1 MIMAQKNTRSLMCC
15 VLFAMSVVASFA
27 ANKLMI
33 VGDAVWG
40 GWTPA
45 NSVVMLP
52 DGENVFKATVYLKK
66 VDGETV
72 KEGFKLLTAA
82 KWDCLQYHAGDSNVE
97 LGEGVAAKLYDSQEN
112 SSDNKFQVKESANYD
127 VVCDLNAKT
136 ITATKSAYQE
146 HPVNHNA
153 LWMVGTAT
161 SGGWD
166 IISSPQMTQDSENP
180 MVFKATTYLK
190 VGEMKIAQ
198 NNDGGFDQKFYL
210 RDATDPTK
218 VVLGGDDD
226 NKWEITEAATYDV
239 TVNLLDMTIH
249 IKKHYADFVVD
260 HLFVIGDAI
269 WSGWGFANSTV
280 LLPDEDGIC
289 KATLYLEADKGFKLM
304 AESDFNGY
312 QLRAGN
318 EDVVLENGTAAQM
331 FSSEVNRN
339 DTKFKVSE
347 SANYDIVCDVNNKTI
362 TLTKSAYQD
371 AHAKHAEL
379 WMIGDATPNGWQIDK
394 GVLLT
399 QDAENPMV
407 YTATADLKEGEFKFI
422 VNKYMGFDQTAYVK
436 DAADDSK
443 VVYGGDDNKWNITE
457 AGTYDVKLNLADMT
471 ISVIKKGSTG
481 ISSVNADVTSPAEYY
496 TLDGKRV
503 NGFSGKGIYIRRQ
516 AGKSVKVVVTK

>member
-1 MIMAQKNTRSLMCC
+1 MCC

-27 ANKLMI
+27 ADKLMI
-33 VGDAVWG
+33 IGDAVWG
-40 GWTPA
+40 GWNPE

-52 DGENVFKATVYLKK
+52 AGENVFKATVYLKK

-72 KEGFKLLTAA
+72 TQGFKLLTAA

-136 ITATKSAYQE
+136 ITATKSAYQD

-190 VGEMKIAQ
+190 PGEMKIAQ
-198 NNDGGFDQKFYL
+198 NNDAGFDQKFYL

-218 VVLGGDDD
+218 VVLGGDD

-239 TVNLLDMTIH
+239 IVNLADMTID

-280 LLPDEDGIC
+280 LFPDENGIC
-289 KATLYLEADKGFKLM
+289 KATLYLEENKGFKFM
-304 AESDFNGY
+304 AESDFEGL
-312 QLRAGN
+312 QFRAGDA
-318 EDVVLENGTAAQM
+318 DVTLKNDVASSLV
-331 FSSEVNRN
+331 SSEDNRE
-339 DTKFKVSE
+339 DTRFMVSE

-379 WMIGDATPNGWQIDK
+379 WMIGDATPNEWQIDK

-407 YTATADLKEGEFKFI
+407 YTATAELKEGEFKFI

-457 AGTYDVKLNLADMT
+457 AGIYDVKLNLANMT
-471 ISVIKKGSTG
+471 ITVAKKGATG
-481 ISSVNADVTSPAEYY
+481 ISSVNADVTSPAEFY

-503 NGFSGKGIYIRRQ
+503 NGFSGKGIYIKRQ

>member
-1 MIMAQKNTRSLMCC
+1 MIMAQKITRSLMCC

-40 GWTPA
+40 GWTAA

-82 KWDCLQYHAGDSNVE
+82 NYGCLQYHAGDSNVE
-97 LGEGVAAKLYDSQEN
+97 LEEGVAAQLYDNQEN
-112 SSDNKFQVKESANYD
+112 VNDKKFQVKESANYD

-136 ITATKSAYQE
+136 ITATKSAYQD

-190 VGEMKIAQ
+190 PGEMKIAQ
-198 NNDGGFDQKFYL
+198 NNDGGFEQTFYL
-210 RDATDPTK
+210 RDATDDTK
-218 VVLGGDDD
+218 VVFGGDD
-226 NKWEITEAATYDV
+226 NKWTITEAATYDV
-239 TVNLLDMTIH
+239 TVNLLDMTID

-304 AESDFNGY
+304 AESDFEGY

-362 TLTKSAYQD
+362 PQF
-371 AHAKHAEL
+371 
-379 WMIGDATPNGWQIDK
+379 G
-394 GVLLT
+394 
-399 QDAENPMV
+399 
-407 YTATADLKEGEFKFI
+407 
-422 VNKYMGFDQTAYVK
+422 
-436 DAADDSK
+436 
-443 VVYGGDDNKWNITE
+443 
-457 AGTYDVKLNLADMT
+457 
-471 ISVIKKGSTG
+471 IK
-481 ISSVNADVTSPAEYY
+481 
-496 TLDGKRV
+496 
-503 NGFSGKGIYIRRQ
+503 
-516 AGKSVKVVVTK
+516 

>member
-1 MIMAQKNTRSLMCC
+1 MCC

-27 ANKLMI
+27 ADKLMI
-33 VGDAVWG
+33 IGDAVWG
-40 GWTPA
+40 GWNPE

-52 DGENVFKATVYLKK
+52 AGENVFKATVYLKK

-72 KEGFKLLTAA
+72 TQGFKLLTAA

-97 LGEGVAAKLYDSQEN
+97 LGEGVAAQLYDSQEN
-112 SSDNKFQVKESANYD
+112 SSDNKFQVNESANYD

-136 ITATKSAYQE
+136 ITATKSAYQD

-190 VGEMKIAQ
+190 PGEMKIAQ
-198 NNDGGFDQKFYL
+198 NNDAGFDQKFYL

-218 VVLGGDDD
+218 VVLGGDD

-239 TVNLLDMTIH
+239 IVNLADMTID

-280 LLPDEDGIC
+280 LFPDENGIC
-289 KATLYLEADKGFKLM
+289 KATLYLEENKGFKFM
-304 AESDFNGY
+304 AESDFEGL
-312 QLRAGN
+312 QFRAGDA
-318 EDVVLENGTAAQM
+318 DVTLKNDVASSLV
-331 FSSEVNRN
+331 SSEDNRE
-339 DTKFKVSE
+339 DTRFMVSE
-347 SANYDIVCDVNNKTI
+347 SANYDIVCDVKNKTI

-379 WMIGDATPNGWQIDK
+379 WMIGTATPNGWQIDK
-394 GVLLT
+394 GVLLK

-443 VVYGGDDNKWNITE
+443 VVYGGDDNKWTITE
-457 AGTYDVKLNLADMT
+457 AGTYDVKLDLANMT
-471 ISVIKKGSTG
+471 ITVAKKGATG

-503 NGFSGKGIYIRRQ
+503 NGFSGKGIYIKRQ

>member
-1 MIMAQKNTRSLMCC
+1 MCC

-27 ANKLMI
+27 ADKLMI
-33 VGDAVWG
+33 IGDAVWG
-40 GWTPA
+40 GWNPE

-52 DGENVFKATVYLKK
+52 AGENVFKATVYLKK

-72 KEGFKLLTAA
+72 TQGFKLLTAA
-82 KWDCLQYHAGDSNVE
+82 KWDCLQYHAGDSDVE
-97 LGEGVAAKLYDSQEN
+97 LEEGVAAKLYDSQEN

-136 ITATKSAYQE
+136 ITATKSAYQD

-190 VGEMKIAQ
+190 PGEMKIAQ
-198 NNDGGFDQKFYL
+198 NNDAGFDQKFYL

-218 VVLGGDDD
+218 VVLGGDD

-239 TVNLLDMTIH
+239 IVNLADMTIDF
-249 IKKHYADFVVD
+249 KKHYADFVVD

-280 LLPDEDGIC
+280 LFPDENGIC
-289 KATLYLEADKGFKLM
+289 KATLYLEENKGFKFM
-304 AESDFNGY
+304 AESDFEGL
-312 QLRAGN
+312 QFRAGDA
-318 EDVVLENGTAAQM
+318 DVTLKNDVASSLV
-331 FSSEVNRN
+331 SSEDNRE
-339 DTKFKVSE
+339 DTRFMVSE
-347 SANYDIVCDVNNKTI
+347 SANYDIVCDVKNKTI

-379 WMIGDATPNGWQIDK
+379 WMIGTATPNGWQIDK
-394 GVLLT
+394 GVLLK

-407 YTATADLKEGEFKFI
+407 YTATAELKEGEFKFI

-457 AGTYDVKLNLADMT
+457 AGIYDVKLNLANMT
-471 ISVIKKGSTG
+471 ITVAKKGATG
-481 ISSVNADVTSPAEYY
+481 ISSVNADVTSPAEFY

-503 NGFSGKGIYIRRQ
+503 NGFSGKGIYIKRQ

>member
-1 MIMAQKNTRSLMCC
+1 MCC

-27 ANKLMI
+27 ADKLMI
-33 VGDAVWG
+33 IGDAVWG
-40 GWTPA
+40 GWNPE

-52 DGENVFKATVYLKK
+52 AGENVFKATVYLKK

-72 KEGFKLLTAA
+72 TQGFKLLTAA

-97 LGEGVAAKLYDSQEN
+97 LGEGVAAQLYDSQEN

-136 ITATKSAYQE
+136 ITATKSAYQD

-190 VGEMKIAQ
+190 PGEMKIAQ
-198 NNDGGFDQKFYL
+198 NNDAGFDQKFYL

-218 VVLGGDDD
+218 VVLGGDD

-239 TVNLLDMTIH
+239 IVNLADMTID

-280 LLPDEDGIC
+280 LFPDENGIC
-289 KATLYLEADKGFKLM
+289 KATLYLEENKGFKFM
-304 AESDFNGY
+304 AESDFEGL
-312 QLRAGN
+312 QFRAGDA
-318 EDVVLENGTAAQM
+318 DVTLKNDVASSLV
-331 FSSEVNRN
+331 SSEDNRE
-339 DTKFKVSE
+339 DTRFMVSE
-347 SANYDIVCDVNNKTI
+347 SANYDIVCDVKNKTI

-379 WMIGDATPNGWQIDK
+379 WMIGTATPNGWQIDK

-457 AGTYDVKLNLADMT
+457 AGTYDVKLDLANMT
-471 ISVIKKGSTG
+471 ISYAKKGATG

-503 NGFSGKGIYIRRQ
+503 NGFSGKGIYIKRQ

>member
-1 MIMAQKNTRSLMCC
+1 
-15 VLFAMSVVASFA
+15 
-27 ANKLMI
+27 
-33 VGDAVWG
+33 
-40 GWTPA
+40 
-45 NSVVMLP
+45 
-52 DGENVFKATVYLKK
+52 
-66 VDGETV
+66 
-72 KEGFKLLTAA
+72 
-82 KWDCLQYHAGDSNVE
+82 
-97 LGEGVAAKLYDSQEN
+97 
-112 SSDNKFQVKESANYD
+112 
-127 VVCDLNAKT
+127 
-136 ITATKSAYQE
+136 
-146 HPVNHNA
+146 
-153 LWMVGTAT
+153 
-161 SGGWD
+161 
-166 IISSPQMTQDSENP
+166 

-190 VGEMKIAQ
+190 DGEMKIAQ
-198 NNDGGFDQKFYL
+198 NNAGGFDQAFYL
-210 RDATDPTK
+210 RDVNDDTK
-218 VVLGGDDD
+218 MVLGGDD
-226 NKWEITEAATYDV
+226 NKWKITEAATYDV
-239 TVNLLDMTIH
+239 TVNLADMTID

-280 LLPDEDGIC
+280 LFPNEDGVC

-312 QLRAGN
+312 QFRAG
-318 EDVVLENGTAAQM
+318 EADVTLKNGVAANLV
-331 FSSEVNRN
+331 SSEVNRE
-339 DTKFKVSE
+339 DKKFMVSE
-347 SANYDIVCDVNNKTI
+347 SANYDIVCDVNKKTI

-443 VVYGGDDNKWNITE
+443 VVYGGDDNKWTITE
-457 AGTYDVKLNLADMT
+457 AGTYDVKLDLANMT
-471 ISVIKKGSTG
+471 ITVAKKGATG

-503 NGFSGKGIYIRRQ
+503 NGFSGKGIYIKRQ

>member
-1 MIMAQKNTRSLMCC
+1 MCC

-27 ANKLMI
+27 ADKLMI
-33 VGDAVWG
+33 IGDAVWG
-40 GWTPA
+40 GWNPE

-52 DGENVFKATVYLKK
+52 AGENVFKATVYLKK

-72 KEGFKLLTAA
+72 TQGFKLLTAA

-136 ITATKSAYQE
+136 ITATKSAYQD

-153 LWMVGTAT
+153 LWMVGTAS

-190 VGEMKIAQ
+190 PGEMKIAQ
-198 NNDGGFDQKFYL
+198 NNDAGFDQKFYL

-218 VVLGGDDD
+218 VVLGGDD

-239 TVNLLDMTIH
+239 IVNLADMTID

-280 LLPDEDGIC
+280 LFPDENGIC
-289 KATLYLEADKGFKLM
+289 KATLYLEENKGFKFM
-304 AESDFNGY
+304 AESDFEGL
-312 QLRAGN
+312 QFRAGDA
-318 EDVVLENGTAAQM
+318 DVTLKNDVASSLV
-331 FSSEVNRN
+331 SSEDNRE
-339 DTKFKVSE
+339 DTRFMVSE
-347 SANYDIVCDVNNKTI
+347 SANYDIVCDVKNKTI

-379 WMIGDATPNGWQIDK
+379 WMIGTATPNGWQIDK
-394 GVLLT
+394 GVLLK

-407 YTATADLKEGEFKFI
+407 YTATAELKEGEFKFI

-457 AGTYDVKLNLADMT
+457 AGIYDVKLNLANMT
-471 ISVIKKGSTG
+471 ITVAKKGATG
-481 ISSVNADVTSPAEYY
+481 ISSVNADVTSPAEFY

-503 NGFSGKGIYIRRQ
+503 NGFSGKGIYIKRQ

>member
-1 MIMAQKNTRSLMCC
+1 MCC

-27 ANKLMI
+27 ADKLMI
-33 VGDAVWG
+33 IGDAVWG
-40 GWTPA
+40 GWNPE

-52 DGENVFKATVYLKK
+52 AGENVFKATVYLKK

-72 KEGFKLLTAA
+72 IQGFKLLTAA

-136 ITATKSAYQE
+136 ITATKSAYQD

-190 VGEMKIAQ
+190 PGEMKIAQ
-198 NNDGGFDQKFYL
+198 NNDAGFDQKFYL

-218 VVLGGDDD
+218 VVLGGDD

-239 TVNLLDMTIH
+239 IVNLADMTID

-280 LLPDEDGIC
+280 LFPDENGIC
-289 KATLYLEADKGFKLM
+289 KATLYLEENKGFKFM
-304 AESDFNGY
+304 AESDFEGL
-312 QLRAGN
+312 QFRAGDA
-318 EDVVLENGTAAQM
+318 DVTLKNDVASSLV
-331 FSSEVNRN
+331 SSEDNRE
-339 DTKFKVSE
+339 DTRFMVSE
-347 SANYDIVCDVNNKTI
+347 SANYDIVCDVKNKTI

-379 WMIGDATPNGWQIDK
+379 WMIGTATPNAWQIDK
-394 GVLLT
+394 GVLLK

-407 YTATADLKEGEFKFI
+407 YTATAELKEGEFKFI

-436 DAADDSK
+436 DAVDDSK

-457 AGTYDVKLNLADMT
+457 AGTYDVKLDLANMT
-471 ISVIKKGSTG
+471 ITVAKKGATG

-503 NGFSGKGIYIRRQ
+503 NGFSGKGIYIKRQ
-516 AGKSVKVVVTK
+516 AGKSVKVVVAK

>member
-1 MIMAQKNTRSLMCC
+1 MCC

-27 ANKLMI
+27 ADKLMI
-33 VGDAVWG
+33 IGDAVWG
-40 GWTPA
+40 GWNPE

-52 DGENVFKATVYLKK
+52 AGENVFKATVYLKK

-72 KEGFKLLTAA
+72 TQGFKLLTAA

-136 ITATKSAYQE
+136 ITATKSAYQD

-190 VGEMKIAQ
+190 PGEMKIAQ
-198 NNDGGFDQKFYL
+198 NNDAGFDQKFYL

-218 VVLGGDDD
+218 VVLGGDD

-239 TVNLLDMTIH
+239 IVNLADMTID
-249 IKKHYADFVVD
+249 IKKHYADFVVN

-280 LLPDEDGIC
+280 LFPDENGIC
-289 KATLYLEADKGFKLM
+289 KATLYLEENKGFKFM
-304 AESDFNGY
+304 AESDFEGL
-312 QLRAGN
+312 QFRAGDA
-318 EDVVLENGTAAQM
+318 DVTLKNDVASSLV
-331 FSSEVNRN
+331 SSEDNRE
-339 DTKFKVSE
+339 DTRFMVSE
-347 SANYDIVCDVNNKTI
+347 SANYDIVCDVKNKTI

-379 WMIGDATPNGWQIDK
+379 WMIGTATPNGWQIDK
-394 GVLLT
+394 GVLLK

-407 YTATADLKEGEFKFI
+407 YTATAELKEGEFKFI

-457 AGTYDVKLNLADMT
+457 AGIYDVKLNLANMT
-471 ISVIKKGSTG
+471 ITVAKKGATG
-481 ISSVNADVTSPAEYY
+481 ISSVNADVTSPAEFY

-503 NGFSGKGIYIRRQ
+503 NGFSGKGIYIKRQ

>member
-1 MIMAQKNTRSLMCC
+1 MVQKITRSLMCC

-27 ANKLMI
+27 ADKLMI
-33 VGDAVWG
+33 IGDAVWG
-40 GWTPA
+40 GWNPE

-52 DGENVFKATVYLKK
+52 AGENVFKATVYLKK

-72 KEGFKLLTAA
+72 TQGFKLLTAA

-97 LGEGVAAKLYDSQEN
+97 LGEGVAAQLYDSQEN
-112 SSDNKFQVKESANYD
+112 SSDNKFQVNESANYD

-136 ITATKSAYQE
+136 ITATKSAYQD

-190 VGEMKIAQ
+190 PGEMKIAQ
-198 NNDGGFDQKFYL
+198 NNDAGFDQKFYL

-218 VVLGGDDD
+218 VVLGGDD

-239 TVNLLDMTIH
+239 IVNLADMTID

-280 LLPDEDGIC
+280 LFPDENGIC
-289 KATLYLEADKGFKLM
+289 KATLYLEENKGFKFM
-304 AESDFNGY
+304 AESDFEGL
-312 QLRAGN
+312 QFRAGDA
-318 EDVVLENGTAAQM
+318 DVTLKNDVASSLV
-331 FSSEVNRN
+331 SSEDNRE
-339 DTKFKVSE
+339 DTRFMVSE
-347 SANYDIVCDVNNKTI
+347 SANYDIVCDVKNKTI

-379 WMIGDATPNGWQIDK
+379 WMIGTATPNGWQIDK
-394 GVLLT
+394 GVLLK

-407 YTATADLKEGEFKFI
+407 YTATANLKEGEFKFI

-503 NGFSGKGIYIRRQ
+503 NGFSGKGIYIKRQ

>member
-1 MIMAQKNTRSLMCC
+1 MCC

-27 ANKLMI
+27 ADKLMI
-33 VGDAVWG
+33 IGDAVWG
-40 GWTPA
+40 GWNPE

-52 DGENVFKATVYLKK
+52 AGENVFKATVYLKK

-72 KEGFKLLTAA
+72 TQGFKLLTAA

-97 LGEGVAAKLYDSQEN
+97 LGEGVAAQLYDSQEN
-112 SSDNKFQVKESANYD
+112 SSDNKFQVNESANYD

-136 ITATKSAYQE
+136 ITATKSAYQD

-190 VGEMKIAQ
+190 PGEMKIAQ
-198 NNDGGFDQKFYL
+198 NNDAGFDQKFYL

-218 VVLGGDDD
+218 VVLGGDD

-239 TVNLLDMTIH
+239 IVNLADMTID

-280 LLPDEDGIC
+280 LFPDENGIC
-289 KATLYLEADKGFKLM
+289 KATLYLEENKGFKFM
-304 AESDFNGY
+304 AESDFEGL
-312 QLRAGN
+312 QFRAGDA
-318 EDVVLENGTAAQM
+318 DVTLKNDVASSLV
-331 FSSEVNRN
+331 SSEDNRE
-339 DTKFKVSE
+339 DTRFMVSE
-347 SANYDIVCDVNNKTI
+347 SANYDIVCDVKNKTI

-379 WMIGDATPNGWQIDK
+379 WMIGTATPNGWQIDK
-394 GVLLT
+394 GVLLK

-407 YTATADLKEGEFKFI
+407 YTATANLKEGEFKFI

-496 TLDGKRV
+496 TLHGKRV
-503 NGFSGKGIYIRRQ
+503 NGFSGKGIYIKRQ

>member
-1 MIMAQKNTRSLMCC
+1 MCC

-27 ANKLMI
+27 ADKLMI
-33 VGDAVWG
+33 IGDAVWG
-40 GWTPA
+40 GWNPE

-52 DGENVFKATVYLKK
+52 AGENVFKATVYLKK

-72 KEGFKLLTAA
+72 TQGFKLLTAA

-97 LGEGVAAKLYDSQEN
+97 LGEGVAAQLYDSQEN

-153 LWMVGTAT
+153 LWMVGDAT

-166 IISSPQMTQDSENP
+166 IIYSPQMTQDSENP

-190 VGEMKIAQ
+190 PGEMKIAQ

-218 VVLGGDDD
+218 VVLGGED
-226 NKWEITEAATYDV
+226 NKWKITEAATYDV
-239 TVNLLDMTIH
+239 TVNLADMTID

-280 LLPDEDGIC
+280 LLPGEDGIF
-289 KATLYLEADKGFKLM
+289 KATLYLEENKGFKFM
-304 AESDFNGY
+304 AESDFEGL
-312 QLRAGN
+312 QFRAGDAN
-318 EDVVLENGTAAQM
+318 VTLENGVAASLV
-331 FSSEVNRN
+331 SSEDNRE
-339 DTKFKVSE
+339 DKCFMVSE

-379 WMIGDATPNGWQIDK
+379 WMIGTATPNAWQIDK
-394 GVLLT
+394 GVLLK

-407 YTATADLKEGEFKFI
+407 YTATANLKEGEFKFI

-436 DAADDSK
+436 DAVDDSK

-481 ISSVNADVTSPAEYY
+481 ISSVNADVTSSAEYY

-503 NGFSGKGIYIRRQ
+503 NGFSGKGIYIKRQ

>member
-1 MIMAQKNTRSLMCC
+1 MVQKITRSLMCC

-27 ANKLMI
+27 ADKLMI
-33 VGDAVWG
+33 IGDAVWG
-40 GWTPA
+40 GWNPE

-52 DGENVFKATVYLKK
+52 AGENVFKATVYLKK

-72 KEGFKLLTAA
+72 TQGFKLLTAA
-82 KWDCLQYHAGDSNVE
+82 KWDCLQYHAGDSDVE
-97 LGEGVAAKLYDSQEN
+97 LEEGVAAQLYDNQEN
-112 SSDNKFQVKESANYD
+112 GNDKKFQVKESANYD

-136 ITATKSAYQE
+136 ITATKSAYQD

-190 VGEMKIAQ
+190 PGEMKIAQ
-198 NNDGGFDQKFYL
+198 NNDAGFDQKFYL

-218 VVLGGDDD
+218 VVLGGDD

-239 TVNLLDMTIH
+239 IVNLADMTID

-280 LLPDEDGIC
+280 LFPDENGIC
-289 KATLYLEADKGFKLM
+289 KATLYLEENKGFKFM
-304 AESDFNGY
+304 AESDFEGL
-312 QLRAGN
+312 QFRAGDA
-318 EDVVLENGTAAQM
+318 DVTLKNDVASSLV
-331 FSSEVNRN
+331 SSEDNRE
-339 DTKFKVSE
+339 DTRFMVSE
-347 SANYDIVCDVNNKTI
+347 SANYDIVCDVKNKTI

-379 WMIGDATPNGWQIDK
+379 WMIGTATPNGWQIDK
-394 GVLLT
+394 GVLLK

-407 YTATADLKEGEFKFI
+407 YTATAELKEGEFKFI

-457 AGTYDVKLNLADMT
+457 AGIYDVKLNLANMT
-471 ISVIKKGSTG
+471 ITVAKKGATG
-481 ISSVNADVTSPAEYY
+481 ISSVNADVTSPAEFY

-503 NGFSGKGIYIRRQ
+503 NGFSGKGIYIKRQ

>member
-1 MIMAQKNTRSLMCC
+1 MVQKITRSLMCC

-27 ANKLMI
+27 ADKLMI
-33 VGDAVWG
+33 IGDAVWG
-40 GWTPA
+40 GWNPE

-52 DGENVFKATVYLKK
+52 AGENVFKATVYLKK

-72 KEGFKLLTAA
+72 TQGFKLLTAA

-136 ITATKSAYQE
+136 ITATKSAYQD

-190 VGEMKIAQ
+190 PGEMKIAQ
-198 NNDGGFDQKFYL
+198 NNDGGFGQTFYL
-210 RDATDPTK
+210 RDATDDTK
-218 VVLGGDDD
+218 VVFGGED
-226 NKWEITEAATYDV
+226 NKWTITEAATYDV
-239 TVNLLDMTIH
+239 TVNLSDMTID

-280 LLPDEDGIC
+280 LFPDENGIC
-289 KATLYLEADKGFKLM
+289 KATLYLEENKGFKFM
-304 AESDFNGY
+304 AESDFEGL
-312 QLRAGN
+312 QFRAGDA
-318 EDVVLENGTAAQM
+318 DVTLKNDVASSLV
-331 FSSEVNRN
+331 SSEDNRE
-339 DTKFKVSE
+339 DTRFMVSE
-347 SANYDIVCDVNNKTI
+347 SANYDIVCDVKNKTI

-379 WMIGDATPNGWQIDK
+379 WMIGTATPNGWQIDK
-394 GVLLT
+394 GVLLK

-407 YTATADLKEGEFKFI
+407 YTATAELKEGEFKFI

-457 AGTYDVKLNLADMT
+457 AGIYDVKLNLANMT
-471 ISVIKKGSTG
+471 ITVAKKGATG
-481 ISSVNADVTSPAEYY
+481 ISSVNADVTSPAEFY

-503 NGFSGKGIYIRRQ
+503 NGFSGKGIYIKRQ

>member
-1 MIMAQKNTRSLMCC
+1 MCC

-27 ANKLMI
+27 ADKLMI
-33 VGDAVWG
+33 IGDAVWG
-40 GWTPA
+40 GWNPE

-52 DGENVFKATVYLKK
+52 AGENVFKATVYLKK

-72 KEGFKLLTAA
+72 TQGFKLLTAA

-97 LGEGVAAKLYDSQEN
+97 LGEGVAAQLYDSQEN
-112 SSDNKFQVKESANYD
+112 SSDNKFQVNESANYD

-136 ITATKSAYQE
+136 ITATKSAYQD

-190 VGEMKIAQ
+190 PGEMKIAQ
-198 NNDGGFDQKFYL
+198 NNDAGFDQKFYL

-218 VVLGGDDD
+218 VVLGGDD

-239 TVNLLDMTIH
+239 IVNLADMTID

-280 LLPDEDGIC
+280 LFPDENGIC
-289 KATLYLEADKGFKLM
+289 KATLYLDENKGFKFM
-304 AESDFNGY
+304 AESDFEGL
-312 QLRAGN
+312 QFRAGDA
-318 EDVVLENGTAAQM
+318 DVTLKNDVASSLV
-331 FSSEVNRN
+331 SSEDNRE
-339 DTKFKVSE
+339 DKYFMVSE
-347 SANYDIVCDVNNKTI
+347 SANYDIVCDVNDKTI

-379 WMIGDATPNGWQIDK
+379 WMIGDATPNEWQIDK
-394 GVLLT
+394 GVLLM
-399 QDAENPMV
+399 QNVENPMV

-422 VNKYMGFDQTAYVK
+422 VNKFMGFDQTAYVK

-443 VVYGGDDNKWNITE
+443 VVYGGDDNKWKITE
-457 AGTYDVKLNLADMT
+457 AGTYDVKLDLANMT
-471 ISVIKKGSTG
+471 ITVAKKGATG

-503 NGFSGKGIYIRRQ
+503 NGFSGKGIYIKRQ
-516 AGKSVKVVVTK
+516 TGKSVKVVVAK